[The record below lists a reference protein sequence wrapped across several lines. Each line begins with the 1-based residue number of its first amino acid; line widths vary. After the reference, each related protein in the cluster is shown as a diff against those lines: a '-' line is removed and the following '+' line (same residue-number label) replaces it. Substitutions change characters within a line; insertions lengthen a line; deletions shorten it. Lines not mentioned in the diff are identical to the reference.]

1 LKTPIF
7 GPYALSRAPNVV
19 DARCVNLMPRA
30 VQTKEGKAIGALY
43 LTPGLTKLATV
54 GAGPIWGLH
63 VFNGYLYVIS
73 GSSVYVLDQNYAATK
88 VGEVS
93 SPVTQVPAM
102 EDNGN
107 QMGIFTDKGGWLLGK
122 TAGQPLTGGTISN
135 PGYNYALADSIV
147 LSGMSGSA
155 PIVGATIMVSA
166 VDGSGGVTGFT
177 VTNGGSFADPKPL
190 SFNQGTTTGS
200 GQNFSL
206 DSPTFGASANLVPI
220 QLPFAVTGQIGAAQQ
235 DGFLLLS
242 QPGTNT
248 IYQSA
253 LLDMSTWPPLA
264 FAAADGNPDPILAM
278 QEIHR
283 EIFVIETYE
292 TEVWVNAGTSPF
304 AFARLDGVYIEAWT
318 QAPATVVQVGED
330 LMWLAQNRDG
340 TAIVIRVRGY
350 NPINVTDHSV
360 AAIWQSYDKTSD
372 AVAYCYQQDNQSF
385 YVISFPSAN
394 ATWVYDVTES
404 ELLGIPCWHQRAA
417 LDPQTGAFIR
427 HPAQVALSSV
437 QGALFNNQMVL
448 GAWADANIYAY
459 DFASLT
465 DDGVP
470 RKWLRSWRA
479 LAQPVM
485 QPQRFSQLQVDMQT
499 GAWVGDPHQV
509 DDPKVS
515 LTWSDDGGHSW
526 AQGRIGAAG
535 ATGET
540 AKRVIFRRLGSTRRN
555 SGLDRIFELSSAD
568 PFPVAIVGAEFE

>member
-1 LKTPIF
+1 
-7 GPYALSRAPNVV
+7 
-19 DARCVNLMPRA
+19 
-30 VQTKEGKAIGALY
+30 
-43 LTPGLTKLATV
+43 
-54 GAGPIWGLH
+54 
-63 VFNGYLYVIS
+63 
-73 GSSVYVLDQNYAATK
+73 
-88 VGEVS
+88 
-93 SPVTQVPAM
+93 M

-304 AFARLDGVYIEAWT
+304 AL
-318 QAPATVVQVGED
+318 
-330 LMWLAQNRDG
+330 
-340 TAIVIRVRGY
+340 RGY